1 VTKRGVFV
9 ATPATFRPED
19 PVTGGTLARVVSA
32 VTGTPATAP
41 AAPAPPVSMANLDST
56 LVRGIGLGDAA
67 HRFYLG
73 ARRAGLDPPAQFGT
87 ETVAR
92 LLGLRTNH
100 PAAQDDLE
108 LQPQEPA
115 TRAEAAFSV
124 AQVLRLG
131 ESDLEWTQ
139 EASAA
144 FALPAL
150 TPWQRRILR
159 TAVSFVGYPYVWGGE
174 DERTERGFDC
184 FRVRLARVQAHA
196 VRRRAWSRRD
206 APQPNDLPDER
217 RGAEGAPRSV
227 RGAPARRCPLL
238 RPRDAV
244 EAEPD
249 RPCRDLP
256 RQRLVR
262 PFVGPRCRPRAARRL
277 VPDGLCVGPSTAGR
291 RRARVKRRQTGHRG
305 LVGCCGTAATRADRA
320 CPRASGPRVA
330 RSRPPRS
337 RNPLRRLGG
346 TRSPV
351 GVIRGTPFVV
361 DNPPHAAPRPA
372 EEAHVAVELE
382 ADHPSRR
389 PALDRGCR
397 GRGIVR
403 LGCSGQQHHLVADVL
418 GGR

>member
-1 VTKRGVFV
+1 VKRLAAVFAALAAVCAPLAAGAPERSWAQPEIDLLTKRGVFV

-41 AAPAPPVSMANLDST
+41 GSPGATVSMADLDST

-73 ARRAGLDPPAQFGT
+73 ARRAGLDPPARFGT

-131 ESDLEWTQ
+131 ESDLEWTR

-184 FRVRLARVQAHA
+184 SGFVWRVYKLTPYAGAPGLAATLRSRTTYQMSGEVPKALRVRFEAL
-196 VRRRAWSRRD
+196 
-206 APQPNDLPDER
+206 QPGDVL
-217 RGAEGAPRSV
+217 
-227 RGAPARRCPLL
+227 
-238 RPRDAV
+238 
-244 EAEPD
+244 
-249 RPCRDLP
+249 
-256 RQRLVR
+256 
-262 PFVGPRCRPRAARRL
+262 FF
-277 VPDGLCVGPSTAGR
+277 GR
-291 RRARVKRRQTGHRG
+291 
-305 LVGCCGTAATRADRA
+305 
-320 CPRASGPRVA
+320 
-330 RSRPPRS
+330 
-337 RNPLRRLGG
+337 G
-346 TRSPV
+346 TRSKPSWIDHAGIYLGNGWFV
-351 GVIRGTPFVV
+351 HSSDRGV
-361 DNPPHAAPRPA
+361 ALAPLAGWYRTGFA
-372 EEAHVAVELE
+372 WA
-382 ADHPSRR
+382 RR
-389 PALDRGCR
+389 PLAEAGL
-397 GRGIVR
+397 
-403 LGCSGQQHHLVADVL
+403 A
-418 GGR
+418 